1 MRIKRRDLKALI
13 DQADY
18 AIYQVDSPIRNGCK
32 VIKMIC
38 FNADGFM
45 LLCSIYIARVY
56 MKDFSGHK
64 NLTRICRTVKTTQN

>member
-1 MRIKRRDLKALI
+1 
-13 DQADY
+13 
-18 AIYQVDSPIRNGCK
+18 
-32 VIKMIC
+32 MIC